1 MASVNTQKVNERLQ
15 LAEQAAAAGNYAAA
29 VNYAQAAQGWSKS
42 EASNANIANIISAY
56 SAAANPTPAP
66 PPGNPPPPSGGPAP
80 TPTPT
85 PTAQATY
92 MPPPAA
98 FSASQIMENMLYQAT
113 GVRGLG
119 PWAGDLYNRGASAT
133 EIIAALRYGTD
144 TSEAGKAAYQSYLQA
159 FPQMDKFIREGIFS
173 GESPELQY
181 ISYRNTVK
189 EAAQRYGIMDA
200 LVTNDKIAQ
209 YIAGRNS
216 ASEIADRMGQA
227 AAAVA
232 TTPTETYAILQEYYG
247 INNGDL
253 VSFYLDPDT
262 TEQMLQRRYTA
273 ARIGTEA
280 ARQQFGVNVSEAEAL
295 ATRGVTVDEANQG
308 FGLAAQRRGFMEGR
322 GETAGRSDIIGAS
335 FGDNEA
341 ATKVERIAQSRIAQ
355 FQQGGSFVQ
364 TERGT
369 TGLGSAATR

>member
-1 MASVNTQKVNERLQ
+1 MASVNTQKVNERLA
-15 LAEQAAAAGNYAAA
+15 LAEQAAAQGNYSAA
-29 VNYAQAAQGWSKS
+29 VNYAQAALAYSKTES
-42 EASNANIANIISAY
+42 STANIDKIINAYAN
-56 SAAANPTPAP
+56 AP
-66 PPGNPPPPSGGPAP
+66 LPSAP
-80 TPTPT
+80 TPTPPPPPGSPSPTPTPAPT

-92 MPPPAA
+92 TPPPAA

-209 YIAGRNS
+209 YISGRNS
-216 ASEIADRMGQA
+216 AAEIADRMGQA
-227 AAAVA
+227 AQAVA
-232 TTPTETYAILQEYYG
+232 TTPTETYAILKEYYG
-247 INNGDL
+247 VNNGDL
-253 VSFYLDPDT
+253 ISFYLDPDT
-262 TEQMLQRRYTA
+262 TEAILQRRYTA

-280 ARQQFGVNVSEAEAL
+280 ARQQFGVNVSEAENL
-295 ATRGVTVDEANQG
+295 AERGITVDQANQG
-308 FGLAAQRRGFMEGR
+308 FGVAAQRQGFMQGR
-322 GETAGRSDIIGAS
+322 GETAGRSDILGAS

-341 ATKVERIAQSRIAQ
+341 AQKVERIAKSRIAE
-355 FQQGGSFVQ
+355 FEQGGSFIQ
-364 TERGT
+364 TERGV